1 VPVSLI
7 ESFSVLPDPRKHHNK
22 IRHKLLDVVVMTVC
36 AVISGADDWIEI
48 VNYANSKRRWLE
60 SFLELPGGIPS
71 HDTFARL
78 FSMIN
83 AERFGECFLEW
94 VSSVAQRA
102 DGRVVPIDGKTL
114 RRSHNGDRNSALHV
128 VSAFCAENRLVLGQ
142 VATQEKSNEITAI
155 PELLEVLDVLGAIV
169 TIDAMGCQ
177 KDIVSKIISK
187 GGDYTIGLK
196 GNQPKLLKAV
206 EEHFKDVHLDTEAT
220 DDLDVH
226 FIEEKSH
233 GRERIQ
239 ATFASGDLTG
249 IEQVGDWA
257 GLQSVAMVIT
267 DTMDKG
273 RWKTERRYYLS
284 SLEQNADQVAHA
296 VREHWSIEN
305 SVHWVL
311 DVAFR
316 EDDSRVR
323 RENGAQ
329 NLAVMRHAALN
340 LLRQDKV
347 TKSGVKNKRKKAG
360 WDNDY
365 LASLLFGD

>member
-1 VPVSLI
+1 
-7 ESFSVLPDPRKHHNK
+7 
-22 IRHKLLDVVVMTVC
+22 MTVC
-36 AVISGADDWIEI
+36 AVISGADDWIEV
-48 VNYANSKRRWLE
+48 VNYANSKQKWLE

-83 AERFGECFLEW
+83 AEQFGECFLTW
-94 VSSVAQRA
+94 VSSVAKQV

-114 RRSHNGDRNSALHV
+114 RRSHDGKPSSALHV

-155 PELLEVLDVLGAIV
+155 PALLDVLDLKGAII

-177 KDIVSKIISK
+177 KDIVTKITEK

-196 GNQPKLLKAV
+196 GNQPKLLEAV
-206 EEHFKDVHLDTEAT
+206 VEHFEGVHLDTEAT
-220 DDLDVH
+220 DDLDVNT
-226 FIEEKSH
+226 IEEKSH
-233 GRERIQ
+233 GRERAQ
-239 ATFASGDLTG
+239 ATFVSSNLTE
-249 IEQVGDWA
+249 IERANDWD
-257 GLQSVAMVIT
+257 GLRSIAMVIT
-267 DTMDKG
+267 ETMEKG
-273 RWKTERRYYLS
+273 HFKTERRYYLS
-284 SLEQNADQVAHA
+284 SLEQNASEVAHA
-296 VREHWSIEN
+296 VRAHWSIEN

-323 RENGAQ
+323 RDNGAQ

-347 TKSGVKNKRKKAG
+347 TKTGVKNKRKKAG

-365 LASLLFGD
+365 LASLLFAD